1 MRKQRIEEGRTQRI
15 KSSKQ
20 QQGRR
25 TKKARHIREIEREWL
40 RNRTQRNREARSCCR
55 SQPTCIIEGEP
66 TRTLRRLSAAAMRL
80 SNSARFAESS
90 TRSASCVADR
100 RRDGQSEMGSQRWA
114 VRDGQSETGSQRRAV
129 RDGHGW
135 IQADSGHKK
144 SGNTPSADS
153 VGSAHGA
160 RAAPPASSKASLQP
174 SEPNNT

>member
-100 RRDGQSEMGSQRWA
+100 RRDGQSEMGSQRRA
-114 VRDGQSETGSQRRAV
+114 VRDGQSETGSQRWPWVDPGRQRA
-129 RDGHGW
+129 
-135 IQADSGHKK
+135 QE
-144 SGNTPSADS
+144 
-153 VGSAHGA
+153 VGQHTVGRLRGLHA
-160 RAAPPASSKASLQP
+160 RCSRCTACIFEGEPAAERTKQYL
-174 SEPNNT
+174 N